1 MAIQT
6 PTEDNRSYGTSLIQ
20 YGIVPV
26 MFSRPI
32 IHPEP
37 RNVMSEWLGVSY
49 PGSVVFTART
59 IIKTKV
65 SHQIIRITVGT
76 SDHQ

>member
-6 PTEDNRSYGTSLIQ
+6 PTEDNRSYRTSLIQ

-26 MFSRPI
+26 MCNKLIRP
-32 IHPEP
+32 PEP

-59 IIKTKV
+59 IKTKV

-76 SDHQ
+76 SGQQ